1 MLSSNLSN
9 YLVAV
14 FGLDHV
20 MRGVAIDQWDNP
32 SPCSEW
38 TVRDVAGHAMA
49 VFSNVT
55 ARATGGEQVDVFD
68 NPGAIAGADPYATF
82 YGVRNKLLDA
92 LLVDGVLQR
101 VVVTS
106 LGQIPIDTML
116 GNLMPDALIHTWD
129 IARAT
134 GGDERLDEQLI
145 PIAHQS
151 LQQRGED
158 VIRAPGRYDT
168 ALGSTS
174 TSPQAALL
182 AYAGRQP

>member
-1 MLSSNLSN
+1 MSNNLSS

-20 MRGVAIDQWDNP
+20 MRGVTVDQWDNP

-38 TVRDVAGHAMA
+38 TVRDVAGHAMG
-49 VFSNVT
+49 VLINVT
-55 ARATGGEQVDVFD
+55 ARASGGEQVDVFD
-68 NPGAIAGADPYATF
+68 HPGAIAGADPYATF
-82 YGVRNKLLDA
+82 YDVRNELLDT

-101 VVVTS
+101 VVATS
-106 LGQIPIDTML
+106 LGEFPIDTML

-145 PIAHQS
+145 PIAHHS
-151 LQQRGED
+151 LRQRGEE
-158 VIRAPGRYDT
+158 VIRAVGRYDI
-168 ALGSTS
+168 ALVDASTN
-174 TSPQAALL
+174 PQASLL
-182 AYAGRQP
+182 AYAGRRP

>member
-1 MLSSNLSN
+1 MSSNLSN

-20 MRGVAIDQWDNP
+20 MRGVAINQWDNP

-38 TVRDVAGHAMA
+38 TARDVAGHAMA
-49 VFSNVT
+49 VLINVS
-55 ARATGGEQVDVFD
+55 ARANGGDQVDVFD

-82 YGVRNKLLDA
+82 YDVRNNLLDA
-92 LLVDGVLQR
+92 LLVEGVTQR
-101 VVVTS
+101 VVRTS
-106 LGQIPIDTML
+106 LGEIPIDSML

-145 PIAHQS
+145 PIARQS
-151 LQQRGED
+151 LQQRGEEA
-158 VIRAPGRYDT
+158 IRAAGRYDA
-168 ALGSTS
+168 ALGTASAN
-174 TSPQAALL
+174 PQAELL
-182 AYAGRQP
+182 AYAGRRP